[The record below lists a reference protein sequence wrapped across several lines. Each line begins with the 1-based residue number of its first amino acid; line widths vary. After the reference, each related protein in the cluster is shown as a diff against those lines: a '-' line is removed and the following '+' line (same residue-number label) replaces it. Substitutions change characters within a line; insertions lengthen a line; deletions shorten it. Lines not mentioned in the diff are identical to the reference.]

1 MGQRLVFR
9 CIKNGERF
17 ATIYYH
23 WSAYTLNIY
32 EEAFNLINAIRANGY
47 NKDMSINDI
56 RIMLAKILYN
66 RSLVDYDKVIVH
78 GGANP
83 SDFEK
88 FREIGCPEELLT
100 TDGLSRNMG
109 IIAISEEEM
118 DNAEYWADEQPCDF
132 NFDDEIFEE
141 TTLACYDKDDS
152 FFKEE
157 FEYAKPGYEWD
168 SIYKALEPF
177 DPKNEYIGIIK
188 WNDAEEAY
196 KWFEMQYDRTRRRG
210 KYTWIIGV
218 DRNDPNLVYTQV
230 C

>member
-32 EEAFNLINAIRANGY
+32 EEALTLINALRENGY
-47 NKDMSINDI
+47 NKGMSINDI

-66 RSLVDYDKVIVH
+66 NSTTDWDGAPIH
-78 GGANP
+78 GGVHQNEF
-83 SDFEK
+83 DN

-100 TDGLSRNMG
+100 TDRLLRNMG
-109 IIAISEEEM
+109 LIAISEDEM

-132 NFDDEIFEE
+132 NFDDATFEE

-157 FEYAKPGYEWD
+157 FENAKPGYEWA
-168 SIYKALEPF
+168 SIYKDLEPF
-177 DPKNEYIGIIK
+177 DPKNEYIATIK
-188 WNDAEEAY
+188 WSDAEAAY
-196 KWFEMQYDRTRRRG
+196 KWFEEQHDRARRRG

-218 DRNDPNLVYTQV
+218 DRNNRNLVYTQV
-230 C
+230 L

>member
-32 EEAFNLINAIRANGY
+32 EEALTLINGLRANGY

-66 RSLVDYDKVIVH
+66 SSRTDWNGASIH
-78 GGANP
+78 GGASLN
-83 SDFEK
+83 DFAK

-109 IIAISEEEM
+109 LIAISECEM
-118 DNAEYWADEQPCDF
+118 NTAEYWADEHPCDF
-132 NFDDEIFEE
+132 NFDDETFEE

-152 FFKEE
+152 YFKEE
-157 FEYAKPGYEWD
+157 FDYDEPGKWD
-168 SIYKALEPF
+168 HIYKGLEPF
-177 DPKNEYIGIIK
+177 DPKNEYIATIK
-188 WNDAEEAY
+188 WSDAEAAY
-196 KWFEMQYDRTRRRG
+196 KWFEEQYDRTQRRG

-218 DRNDPNLVYTQV
+218 DWNNPNLVYTQV

>member
-32 EEAFNLINAIRANGY
+32 EEALTLINGIRANGY
-47 NKDMSINDI
+47 SKDMSINDI

-66 RSLVDYDKVIVH
+66 HSVVDYDDAIVH
-78 GGANP
+78 GGVSKP
-83 SDFEK
+83 EFEK

-109 IIAISEEEM
+109 LIDISEEGM
-118 DNAEYWADEQPCDF
+118 NNAEYWADVQPCDF
-132 NFDDEIFEE
+132 NFDDETFEE
-141 TTLACYDKDDS
+141 TTLSCYDKDDS
-152 FFKEE
+152 YFKEE
-157 FEYAKPGYEWD
+157 FEYDEPGKWD
-168 SIYKALEPF
+168 CVYKALEAF
-177 DPKNEYIGIIK
+177 KPKNEYIATIK
-188 WNDAEEAY
+188 WSDAEAAY
-196 KWFEMQYDRTRRRG
+196 KWFEEQYDRAQRRG

-218 DRNDPNLVYTQV
+218 DGNDPNLVYTQV
-230 C
+230 S